1 MTRPMA
7 QTPGRRPA
15 RWPGDIQQ
23 IFDQTSRPDFP
34 KGHEMRLISTLAP
47 KSPLSAT
54 LPALACV
61 LALGLAALVPT
72 TAMAED
78 DDDDA
83 PPAGLLAGPN
93 KEDLPELI
101 LSVGEP
107 LGGPWTL
114 KSGKYYEVEITA
126 DGTGEI
132 GLAGNDFFRA
142 IWVDEIVINGLE
154 IRPMGVHSVEFDRAG
169 TMEIGFV
176 AVKPGTY
183 SLAIPGATSAAQ
195 RLEIVIE

>member
-1 MTRPMA
+1 
-7 QTPGRRPA
+7 
-15 RWPGDIQQ
+15 
-23 IFDQTSRPDFP
+23 
-34 KGHEMRLISTLAP
+34 MRFI
-47 KSPLSAT
+47 
-54 LPALACV
+54 PALA
-61 LALGLAALVPT
+61 LAAL
-72 TAMAED
+72 TAVAPMAASAD

-93 KEDLPELI
+93 KVDLPEVI

-132 GLAGNDFFRA
+132 GLNGTDFFRA
-142 IWVDEIVINGLE
+142 VWVDEIVIDGLE

-176 AVKPGTY
+176 AIKPGTY
-183 SLAIPGATSAAQ
+183 SLSIPGATSEAQ

>member
-1 MTRPMA
+1 MR
-7 QTPGRRPA
+7 
-15 RWPGDIQQ
+15 
-23 IFDQTSRPDFP
+23 FTS
-34 KGHEMRLISTLAP
+34 ILA
-47 KSPLSAT
+47 
-54 LPALACV
+54 
-61 LALGLAALVPT
+61 LAAL
-72 TAMAED
+72 TALLPFAALAED

-93 KEDLPELI
+93 KEDLPEVI

-107 LGGPWTL
+107 LGGPWKL

-132 GLAGNDFFRA
+132 GLAGSDFFRA

-176 AVKPGTY
+176 AVKPGSYT
-183 SLAIPGATSAAQ
+183 LQIPGSTAEGQ
-195 RLEIVIE
+195 KLEIVID